1 MQISPAWVCNSAKW
15 SKVLQAIN
23 SYNLKGSGA
32 EGEAARRNGCEF
44 LIAISSILETRV
56 AIGSQRFLL
65 RQSQCAVDLVVLNH
79 VASNPH
85 ESTLACGV
93 VLTGKLSILRLWE
106 THICFS
112 FAKNRNWYR
121 PPGLWVINWNS
132 VNTFLSTF
140 GSSQLKMTVPN
151 TQILQYLDGLLTQ
164 GKKDDVMNYLK
175 SLPDD
180 ERKGNPKRPACC
192 QIHKYCFFCIV
203 FANFINFR
211 ITKTFG
217 CLQRTKRS
225 WDVLPRFRRRC
236 IPTKLISL
244 KK

>member
-1 MQISPAWVCNSAKW
+1 MAANFWLQFRAFWKLALRLARSASFSANHSAPWTW
-15 SKVLQAIN
+15 S
-23 SYNLKGSGA
+23 
-32 EGEAARRNGCEF
+32 F
-44 LIAISSILETRV
+44 LITLRAIHTRV
-56 AIGSQRFLL
+56 HW
-65 RQSQCAVDLVVLNH
+65 LVVLYLL
-79 VASNPH
+79 
-85 ESTLACGV
+85 ESSQFWGYEKRTFVSHLP
-93 VLTGKLSILRLWE
+93 KIE
-106 THICFS
+106 TDIAHLDC
-112 FAKNRNWYR
+112 
-121 PPGLWVINWNS
+121 WVINWNS